1 MSIKKRYTDCNQE
14 FFKDSTKQKSKE
26 TKEKEKIS
34 AMYEFGE
41 EFFIKNKENVK
52 R

>member
-14 FFKDSTKQKSKE
+14 FFNNSTKHKSKE
-26 TKEKEKIS
+26 TKEKEKIRS
-34 AMYEFGE
+34 MYEFGE
-41 EFFIKNKENVK
+41 EFFIKNKENIK